1 MVLHPTTESKSK
13 LENCGVGGPTVHGYQ
28 EGGRSM
34 AWTPWATAERKL
46 RSSEIRGLLGLGSNS
61 WCAPHTPSSVPP
73 SISVTGRDTFNMWWG
88 GSQGL
93 RRRSQLHQKLLFTI
107 VWSAIVAKYLWRNI
121 FGHNCALRASKAT
134 TVRGARV

>member
-13 LENCGVGGPTVHGYQ
+13 LENCGVGVQ
-28 EGGRSM
+28 RSM
-34 AWTPWATAERKL
+34 GTKKVEGPWH
-46 RSSEIRGLLGLGSNS
+46 GHHGQLLKENYDPLKFEDFWGLGSNS

-93 RRRSQLHQKLLFTI
+93 RRRSQLHQKLFSQLFG
-107 VWSAIVAKYLWRNI
+107 AQLWRNI